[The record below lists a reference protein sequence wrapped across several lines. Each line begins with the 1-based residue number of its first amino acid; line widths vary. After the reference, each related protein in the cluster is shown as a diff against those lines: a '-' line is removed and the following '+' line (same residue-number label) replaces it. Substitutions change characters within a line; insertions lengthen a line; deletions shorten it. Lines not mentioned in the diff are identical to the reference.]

1 VNGRATFGEF
11 LHAARQS
18 TAPSGHGG
26 RVTGRHDIVGV
37 SHGLGRVAAAM
48 SRYLDD
54 VQASYPMLPS
64 AKRSA
69 ESAWAL
75 AASQAQEALSNAARL
90 LPPPQSGGR
99 PAPPPASD
107 LGRRL
112 ETTSVWL
119 TAGRDLLQTHL
130 AVGADGIR
138 QQRSEWAAV
147 ITSPAATRAL
157 LMEIAAIARTIA
169 PQAADLAVSASASG
183 PGTGQAQRR
192 LTAACQSLQALDS
205 AVQTAHRQSPASP
218 AGRELLCAIPV
229 NSLPPRRLPDGT
241 ESVAALSDGAVTTA
255 ERVRQLAWG
264 QAARAA
270 WSPEVSV
277 ASLHQVAAAS
287 TVTSHHCHVVLQTL
301 TTGTAGRGPDRL
313 QADLA
318 EAAEAANHA
327 QQAWRR
333 VAGALDQVVTD
344 GRGHLSPVAVEA
356 RDLAIWTGQLAYA
369 EPEQAPSSGAP
380 RETRPPESL
389 MPAPQ
394 QVPLAV
400 AAVHHACHTLTRL
413 AWAQE
418 GVIRTAA
425 QAGRILVTTRSLPD
439 DLDIPHPYTQAPR
452 EHIDRLLSGYRIAG
466 HASNR
471 ATIAVAQAAQAS
483 GAPSRVLAAAMATEP
498 GRNRDEMVRSTM
510 KRQMSA
516 PLKRGAFDV
525 VGPVERVLLDLGVT
539 RPDLLRRAA
548 DLDRDSER
556 LIVDAAVDRELAGK
570 WPDVGERH
578 TSAATTA
585 LIDHALAS
593 GDPRAT
599 VLLQPHL
606 PEREPPEAEP

>member
-1 VNGRATFGEF
+1 
-11 LHAARQS
+11 
-18 TAPSGHGG
+18 
-26 RVTGRHDIVGV
+26 
-37 SHGLGRVAAAM
+37 M
-48 SRYLDD
+48 
-54 VQASYPMLPS
+54 ASYPILPS

-69 ESAWAL
+69 ESGWAL
-75 AASQAQEALSNAARL
+75 AAAQAQEALSNAARL
-90 LPPPQSGGR
+90 LPPQQRNGR

-112 ETTSVWL
+112 EATSVWL

-130 AVGADGIR
+130 TVGADGIR

-157 LMEIAAIARTIA
+157 LMELAALARTIA
-169 PQAADLAVSASASG
+169 PQVADLALSASASG
-183 PGTGQAQRR
+183 PGTGQARRR
-192 LTAACQSLQALDS
+192 LTAACQSLWALNS
-205 AVQTAHRQSPASP
+205 AVQTAHRQTPASP
-218 AGRELLCAIPV
+218 ADRELLCAIPV

-241 ESVAALSDGAVTTA
+241 ESAAALCDGAITTA

-287 TVTSHHCHVVLQTL
+287 TVTSHHCHVVLQIL
-301 TTGTAGRGPDRL
+301 TTGAAGRGSDRL
-313 QADLA
+313 GADLA

-344 GRGHLSPVAVEA
+344 GRGHLSPVAVET
-356 RDLAIWTGQLAYA
+356 RDLAIWTGRLAYA
-369 EPEQAPSSGAP
+369 EPEQAPSSGP
-380 RETRPPESL
+380 PQEIRPPGSL

-394 QVPLAV
+394 QVPLVV

-425 QAGRILVTTRSLPD
+425 QAGRILVTARSLPD
-439 DLDIPHPYTQAPR
+439 DPDIPHPYTRAPR

-471 ATIAVAQAAQAS
+471 ATNAVARVAQAS

-498 GRNRDEMVRSTM
+498 GDERDEAGRRAM
-510 KRQMSA
+510 KSQTPASLKQRTLDSA
-516 PLKRGAFDV
+516 
-525 VGPVERVLLDLGVT
+525 GPVERTLLDLGVT
-539 RPDLLRRAA
+539 RPDLLRRAT
-548 DLDRDSER
+548 DLDHDSER
-556 LIVDAAVDRELAGK
+556 LIMDAAVDRELAGQ
-570 WPDVGERH
+570 WPHAVERP
-578 TSAATTA
+578 TSPATAA
-585 LIDHALAS
+585 LINHALAS

-599 VLLQPHL
+599 ALLQPYL
-606 PEREPPEAEP
+606 QERESPEAEA